1 MKVKIVPRTAGAP
14 AGKLA
19 DAELHFSDGLLAG
32 LKLVGFTVWDRHDSR
47 GRSVTFPARQ
57 YTIDGERRHFVLLR
71 ATEDAGRTDPL
82 RELIL
87 RAYSEHEA
95 RLAGAGTAAPDQTA
109 LRSV

>member
-32 LKLVGFTVWDRHDSR
+32 LKLVGFTVWDRHDPR

-71 ATEDAGRTDPL
+71 ASEEAARTDQL
-82 RELIL
+82 RDLIL
-87 RAYSEHEA
+87 RAYSEHEG
-95 RLAGAGTAAPDQTA
+95 RLAAAASRQRTVP
-109 LRSV
+109 

>member
-19 DAELHFSDGLLAG
+19 DAELHFSDGILAG

-71 ATEDAGRTDPL
+71 ATEDVSRTDPL

-87 RAYSEHEA
+87 RAYSEHEGS
-95 RLAGAGTAAPDQTA
+95 LAGAGARDQTA
-109 LRSV
+109 LRSA